1 MFSGTLLYIL
11 YTIKEYKFVLNILL
25 CFLYVFL
32 YLFIYISYTEIYIL
46 LFCATLQNDHNIN
59 LFQILGSW
67 QRLYYGKEGRRKGKE
82 EKGEIIFSKSL
93 FLKISSNNEPHKIPV
108 LSPDSQTWQS
118 SQASAADHRRGNM
131 PHNHLNIT

>member
-46 LFCATLQNDHNIN
+46 LFCATFQNDHNIN

-67 QRLYYGKEGRRKGKE
+67 QRLHGIKVEKGKEGERE
-82 EKGEIIFSKSL
+82 NIFSKSL
-93 FLKISSNNEPHKIPV
+93 FLKISPNIKPHKIPV
-108 LSPDSQTWQS
+108 LSPDLPDLGVLPGIRSRS
-118 SQASAADHRRGNM
+118 
-131 PHNHLNIT
+131 